1 MARISKTQTHA
12 ICWLNYKNFSNE
24 KIASELG
31 LNIEQVVKTLEKFA
45 GVSEKNSLVTKTQ
58 PVNIISKTS
67 GKGIDGVSIMTK
79 EGSELG
85 DQAKKTTMGVNKA
98 IFRPKNG

>member
-31 LNIEQVVKTLEKFA
+31 LNIEQALLTAGTSTIGFLLVLVRILDIAAFIESTFRYIKYPPPATIADRPLPNSIGVRPETLP
-45 GVSEKNSLVTKTQ
+45 LY
-58 PVNIISKTS
+58 SKY
-67 GKGIDGVSIMTK
+67 
-79 EGSELG
+79 E
-85 DQAKKTTMGVNKA
+85 
-98 IFRPKNG
+98 P